1 MLSQRFPATGRNGL
15 RQHGARPIYTLATAA
30 AAAGINR
37 STVFRAIKAGRIS
50 AQRDD
55 NGQWQIDPAEF
66 HRVFSPLPTPATS
79 SQPTM
84 QHGAMTDALV
94 TTLNKVIDDLRADRD
109 HWQSQ
114 SDHWRAAYENTQ
126 RLIPSLMQQRAIT
139 ESTPATTPAPL
150 KLVRRRVRWWG
161 WHRRSV

>member
-1 MLSQRFPATGRNGL
+1 MSDTTIAAVISAIKILAPRRWPIRPLSLEKLSPVPSRRIMIGDAEATSSYWHERLPGVFNISK
-15 RQHGARPIYTLATAA
+15 QNEMGARSSMVRA
-30 AAAGINR
+30 R

-66 HRVFSPLPTPATS
+66 HRVFSPPTPATS

-109 HWQSQ
+109 HW
-114 SDHWRAAYENTQ
+114 AC
-126 RLIPSLMQQRAIT
+126 SL
-139 ESTPATTPAPL
+139 
-150 KLVRRRVRWWG
+150 
-161 WHRRSV
+161 